1 MSDKALAQGVVGIL
15 AALAEADG
23 GVADAEAAWWLNV
36 RRKNPLISR
45 NPHDELEDMLR
56 ATRATL
62 AETTPQ
68 AALAAW
74 AADIPADHAEAVY
87 ALALDLQLADGR
99 STREE
104 KAITVALA
112 RALDLSPERASAV
125 FARVLH
131 ERGVDF

>member
-1 MSDKALAQGVVGIL
+1 MAAAFVQSVVGIL
-15 AALAEADG
+15 AALSEADG
-23 GVADAEAAWWLNV
+23 AVADAEAAWWLTV
-36 RRKNPLISR
+36 RRKHPLISAI
-45 NPHDELEDMLR
+45 PHDELEDMLR

-62 AETTPQ
+62 AATTPL
-68 AALAAW
+68 AALQNW
-74 AADIPADHAEAVY
+74 AEAVPDDQAEMVY

-112 RALDLSPERASAV
+112 RALNLSPERASAV